1 MPFDFRRSIH
11 NHQVVDT
18 LNVTFLALSDPTR
31 RIILERLRR
40 GAATVNELAEPFGVS
55 QQAISKHLAYLER
68 ASLIDKRKQGREQFC
83 SLRAAPL
90 KQAYDWMDEYRQFWD
105 GAFDRLDVLL
115 QRLQQPQRKQRKK
128 HVRKSR

>member
-1 MPFDFRRSIH
+1 M
-11 NHQVVDT
+11 DT
-18 LNVTFLALSDPTR
+18 LTVTFLALSDPTR
-31 RIILERLRR
+31 RVILERLRR

-55 QQAISKHLAYLER
+55 QQAISKHLACLER
-68 ASLIDKRKQGREQFC
+68 ASLIEKRKQGREQFC

-105 GAFDRLDVLL
+105 GAFDRLDMLL

-128 HVRKSR
+128 NVRKSR

>member
-1 MPFDFRRSIH
+1 MD
-11 NHQVVDT
+11 Q

-31 RIILERLRR
+31 RVILGRLRR

-68 ASLIDKRKQGREQFC
+68 ASLIEKRKEGREQFC
-83 SLRAAPL
+83 SLRAEPL
-90 KQAYDWMDEYRQFWD
+90 RQASEWMDEYRQFWE
-105 GAFDRLDVLL
+105 GAFDRLDAML

-128 HVRKSR
+128 NVRNSR

>member
-1 MPFDFRRSIH
+1 MLD
-11 NHQVVDT
+11 
-18 LNVTFLALSDPTR
+18 VTFLALSDPTR
-31 RIILERLRR
+31 RVILERLRR

-68 ASLIDKRKQGREQFC
+68 ARLIEKRKRGREQFC

-90 KQAYDWMDEYRQFWD
+90 KQAYDWMDGYRQFWD

-115 QRLQQPQRKQRKK
+115 QRLQQPQRQQRKRN
-128 HVRKSR
+128 VRNSC